1 MNKKKSLS
9 QIWRDVSI
17 TGKFGSAFGAM
28 LILILFVAITGYV
41 AFSAVR
47 QETETAILN
56 SIEIQRLVL
65 QMEAWLSNARKIESE
80 FFLQWPIIGF
90 SKARKLYADAHSK
103 QILVVVA
110 LSSKLKKLLSE
121 ENATET
127 IRKGRVSFILDLKA
141 EDQTVTF
148 DEAVEVYL
156 ETADQSEALFDEAVD
171 LVAEL
176 GEEESGSLPAISL
189 PKST

>member
-28 LILILFVAITGYV
+28 LILILLVAITGYV

-65 QMEAWLSNARKIESE
+65 QMEAGLSNARKIESE

-110 LSSKLKKLLSE
+110 LSSKLKNCFPKKMQLKLY
-121 ENATET
+121 A
-127 IRKGRVSFILDLKA
+127 R
-141 EDQTVTF
+141 
-148 DEAVEVYL
+148 
-156 ETADQSEALFDEAVD
+156 
-171 LVAEL
+171 
-176 GEEESGSLPAISL
+176 GE
-189 PKST
+189 